1 MFYNGKMAKALKCSL
16 DYDMRKINYFKRI
29 VISMEGDDEDLSAF
43 LQSFGF
49 AEEELSR
56 VMDELNSFRTIPGT
70 TIGRYLN
77 RIISTIEEEDRPAF
91 LKGIMVGVVIRK
103 AVDAMAEPDLTE
115 EEKKI
120 AREIEKLRG

>member
-1 MFYNGKMAKALKCSL
+1 
-16 DYDMRKINYFKRI
+16 MRKINYFERVI
-29 VISMEGDDEDLSAF
+29 VSMDGDDEDLSVF

-49 AEEELSR
+49 AEEELNR

-70 TIGRYLN
+70 TIGRYMN

-91 LKGIMVGVVIRK
+91 LKGIFVGVVIRK

-120 AREIEKLRG
+120 AREIEKFRFSE

>member
-1 MFYNGKMAKALKCSL
+1 MPTKWREPCSQ
-16 DYDMRKINYFKRI
+16 DYEIRKINYFERAI
-29 VISMEGDDEDLSAF
+29 VSMDCDDEDLSVF

-49 AEEELSR
+49 AEEELNR

-70 TIGRYLN
+70 TIGRYMN
-77 RIISTIEEEDRPAF
+77 RIISTIEEDDRPAF
-91 LKGIMVGVVIRK
+91 LKGIFVGVVIRT

-120 AREIEKLRG
+120 AREIEKFRFSE